1 MGHQPVSIVRALRED
16 DLPSVARL
24 FQTILRKT
32 HEPATPA
39 LEAYLGSLFLKGP
52 DHDPEITSHV
62 HLRDDGGVN
71 GFIGNLPLPMS
82 VGGRTVRGALCGSLM
97 VENHAE
103 DPFAGARLM
112 RAFLAGPQDI
122 SLTETA
128 NDISTAMWRK
138 LGGTVLPDHSL
149 EWLRVIRPAGFVAEM
164 AAAAFKPFRIL
175 KPLVR
180 PVDALMRRREPG
192 WSHLGTDAPA
202 GTPASADMDD
212 GETVEL
218 LQALSRPFAARPLWR
233 PESLARMV
241 AESRRKANYGAMVRR
256 KVTGRDG
263 RPLGLFVYYG
273 EPGRIGRV
281 VQVLFQPGRAGA
293 VLDSM
298 LIHAAERGMV
308 ALRGRTLPAL
318 LEAMLGR
325 RFVFLHASSSIVH
338 ARDASLLEPFIA
350 GKAFFN
356 GFAGE
361 SWSRLIGD
369 RFDEPAAGRV

>member
-62 HLRDDGGVN
+62 HLRDDGSVN
-71 GFIGNLPLPMS
+71 GFIGNLPLSMS

-164 AAAAFKPFRIL
+164 AAAAFKPFRVL

-233 PESLARMV
+233 PESLARR
-241 AESRRKANYGAMVRR
+241 AGESRRKANYGAMVRR
-256 KVTGRDG
+256 KVT
-263 RPLGLFVYYG
+263 G

-298 LIHAAERGMV
+298 LVHAAERGMV